1 MNLIQKSISG
11 IGTLLEFLI
20 FIRVLIE
27 IVAAYNNLN
36 YRRNNLGSFF
46 FDMTEPFLKPFRK
59 IMPGS
64 NIIDLSPIIAIAT
77 IDIFTIILVII
88 FR

>member
-1 MNLIQKSISG
+1 MNLIQKSISAV
-11 IGTLLEFLI
+11 GTLLEFLI

-27 IVAAYNNLN
+27 IVASYNNIN
-36 YRRNNLGSFF
+36 YRRNNLGGFF
-46 FDMTEPFLKPFRK
+46 FDFTEPFLKPFRK
-59 IMPGS
+59 I
-64 NIIDLSPIIAIAT
+64 IAT

>member
-11 IGTLLEFLI
+11 IGELLEFLI

-27 IVAAYNNLN
+27 IVASYNNIN
-36 YRRNNLGSFF
+36 YRRNNSVGFF
-46 FDMTEPFLKPFRK
+46 FGITEPFLKPFRK
-59 IMPGS
+59 IMPAS
-64 NIIDLSPIIAIAT
+64 NIIDLSPIIAIAA
-77 IDIFTIILVII
+77 IDIFKVILVII